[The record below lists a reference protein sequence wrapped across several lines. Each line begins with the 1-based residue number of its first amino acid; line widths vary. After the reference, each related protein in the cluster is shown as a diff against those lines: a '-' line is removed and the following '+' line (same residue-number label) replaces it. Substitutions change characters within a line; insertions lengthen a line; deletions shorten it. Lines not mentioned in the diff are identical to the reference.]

1 MKELPTMNTTAFY
14 YVHEA
19 QDHVLEKYYS
29 SETEQT
35 TNDVKFEIVRKHSGK
50 LEMVSIFLCFLFC
63 FAFSF
68 TFSCFLMSVKKEK
81 VAKL

>member
-1 MKELPTMNTTAFY
+1 MKELLTMNTTAFY

-50 LEMVSIFLCFLFC
+50 
-63 FAFSF
+63 
-68 TFSCFLMSVKKEK
+68 CFLMSRKKEK
-81 VAKL
+81 LAKL

>member
-50 LEMVSIFLCFLFC
+50 LEMVSISFAFC
-63 FAFSF
+63 FVLLFALLFHVFS
-68 TFSCFLMSVKKEK
+68 
-81 VAKL
+81 

>member
-50 LEMVSIFLCFLFC
+50 LEMVSIFLLAKLKYVLILVTFLFTVLT
-63 FAFSF
+63 S
-68 TFSCFLMSVKKEK
+68 
-81 VAKL
+81 